1 MALIEILFDDPF
13 LLFNRNFGKAISLQ
27 GDTYAVTKVMYSASF
42 YDGFHHRRIK
52 EMSKGRTTPGY
63 ECYFYGPIV
72 AKYTP
77 SLQTNKIY
85 IHCYV
90 PFSSPLFLFFN
101 GR

>member
-1 MALIEILFDDPF
+1 MMDF
-13 LLFNRNFGKAISLQ
+13 
-27 GDTYAVTKVMYSASF
+27 TTAVK
-42 YDGFHHRRIK
+42 K
-52 EMSKGRTTPGY
+52 MSKGRTTPGY

-90 PFSSPLFLFFN
+90 PFSSPLFFFYSLMGGSVLFSIFN
-101 GR
+101 LKRLVSSTDA